1 MVFSFTLLVQHAC
14 FWFFSI
20 IQQDNYHMVCYVIT
34 EVLEMVILKKPV
46 NQFRLRECMI
56 AEILLTRTEVL
67 CIY

>member
-1 MVFSFTLLVQHAC
+1 
-14 FWFFSI
+14 
-20 IQQDNYHMVCYVIT
+20 MVCYVIT